1 MIVFEIWVQS
11 YLPLLIILFQ
21 IVSRAFLFISPDV
34 ARVCD
39 FVASK
44 IKSQTLSERLAF
56 WFCSGVYSS
65 PPCSENSEGDTPKC
79 LRKMVEK

>member
-44 IKSQTLSERLAF
+44 IKSQTLSKCLAF
-56 WFCSGVYSS
+56 YCCGGV
-65 PPCSENSEGDTPKC
+65 
-79 LRKMVEK
+79 